1 MGQNLVQFAFVM
13 LLVYIWARLAK
24 WLFPRVFASALTSE
38 VFAVSGGLALGAF
51 TGAAYAPIGAG
62 GSAGPPIIGA
72 ALAGLI
78 TLLLVRREMEP
89 QKRCQTE
96 RSKRRDGASHAKRE
110 PTPWKDMERRF
121 AHPKFGESNLT
132 TFHGDEGGDVVS
144 SAIGQP
150 SSPEK
155 KLPEMTFAERFAY
168 LEQKQAEEN
177 ARIDAKFEAKAKHE
191 TSDQRKCEPAE
202 RHKSLKQTEDDLW
215 YPSVPG
221 KTMALA
227 RLVVRSFLRKITDE
241 EKQRLLAML
250 LVELNEEEFAL
261 QDEGAKDEEMFELL
275 VSSRTLQV
283 LERWREKVIDE
294 MRMKSGEEML
304 QAQSFVTLVTE
315 TYVDEMERRG
325 LAPD

>member
-1 MGQNLVQFAFVM
+1 
-13 LLVYIWARLAK
+13 
-24 WLFPRVFASALTSE
+24 
-38 VFAVSGGLALGAF
+38 
-51 TGAAYAPIGAG
+51 
-62 GSAGPPIIGA
+62 
-72 ALAGLI
+72 
-78 TLLLVRREMEP
+78 
-89 QKRCQTE
+89 
-96 RSKRRDGASHAKRE
+96 
-110 PTPWKDMERRF
+110 
-121 AHPKFGESNLT
+121 
-132 TFHGDEGGDVVS
+132 
-144 SAIGQP
+144 
-150 SSPEK
+150 
-155 KLPEMTFAERFAY
+155 MTFAERFAY

>member
-1 MGQNLVQFAFVM
+1 MQNLVQFAFVM
-13 LLVYIWARLAK
+13 ILIYIWARLAK

-51 TGAAYAPIGAG
+51 TGAAYLG
-62 GSAGPPIIGA
+62 GHAVSLIIGA
-72 ALAGLI
+72 APAGLL
-78 TLLLVRREMEP
+78 TLLVVRGEMEP

-121 AHPKFGESNLT
+121 SQPKFREADLSKA
-132 TFHGDEGGDVVS
+132 HGDEGGDVVS

-168 LEQKQAEEN
+168 LEQRQAEEN
-177 ARIDAKFEAKAKHE
+177 ARIDAKFKAKAKHE
-191 TSDQRKCEPAE
+191 TSDQRKREPAE

-215 YPSVPG
+215 YPSVSG

-241 EKQRLLAML
+241 EKQRLLTML
-250 LVELNEEEFAL
+250 LVELNEEEFTL

-275 VSSRTLQV
+275 VLSRTLQV

-304 QAQSFVTLVTE
+304 QAQAFVLLVSKMF
-315 TYVDEMERRG
+315 VDEMERRG